1 MSLPRRVPAPV
12 GRQPR
17 RDAKP
22 LKVRTLHSVR
32 SVLSRPFV
40 VRRRDRLWQ
49 SALPDFAMSL
59 SRDLRTGTSID
70 RALVD
75 AVAANDAPAHMQMVV
90 ARVRSGQP
98 IGEVIARWSDDA
110 SSESE
115 QLLVTALAIALRAG
129 AQLGPVLDGLA
140 VALRDELALDARRRV
155 LLVQAQVSA
164 LVLVAMPVAFAL
176 LSSIVRGGVAF
187 SGVTGLVLLTGGIG
201 LDGIGVVWMRRLLRG
216 LQ

>member
-1 MSLPRRVPAPV
+1 M
-12 GRQPR
+12 
-17 RDAKP
+17 
-22 LKVRTLHSVR
+22 
-32 SVLSRPFV
+32 
-40 VRRRDRLWQ
+40 
-49 SALPDFAMSL
+49 
-59 SRDLRTGTSID
+59 
-70 RALVD
+70 
-75 AVAANDAPAHMQMVV
+75 
-90 ARVRSGQP
+90 
-98 IGEVIARWSDDA
+98 IARWSDDA